1 MRVACRVGLVD
12 TTLLAVGRVLVD
24 VEFSAKASTLA
35 SANSDARVACEFEEK
50 KGGEGGSKLKH
61 RTGGVRKGAGPP
73 VLGIEG

>member
-50 KGGEGGSKLKH
+50 RGTRAVTGLKH
-61 RTGGVRKGAGPP
+61 RKGGVRKGAGPP